1 MLRLTY
7 QKIRSGSLGNQFVLI
22 DMAEN
27 LDPKL
32 TWHRDHLVSQ
42 LRKSVGLSS
51 NNKIVNNV
59 PKKLSLCYIFWQ
71 QFEAM
76 WLIVKSSL
84 NPLLSTE
91 WNLSQCQKV
100 QYYVDCRYSTQTAP
114 LLLSQIGENYTL
126 HCKCILKWCMWWWNW
141 SCFVNLNYPNILLF
155 FHQFLFIQKLVALIS
170 EMQGCK
176 DN

>member
-1 MLRLTY
+1 
-7 QKIRSGSLGNQFVLI
+7 
-22 DMAEN
+22 MAEN

-126 HCKCILKWCMWWWNW
+126 HCKCILK
-141 SCFVNLNYPNILLF
+141 
-155 FHQFLFIQKLVALIS
+155 
-170 EMQGCK
+170 
-176 DN
+176 